1 MTWSRN
7 FAFLLIHRDSKRDES
22 IIHFYCH
29 RWSYQR
35 FTHIHPY
42 MYALVTFDLASSI
55 QKWVYGEWIMELIAW
70 NSFANFIFLKGR
82 WFYYLSVQCHK
93 SPFCVCF
100 LWHLMMRKCFIFA
113 YHRFKI
119 KLLQIIRGTVNV
131 SFSTMFTSIF
141 FFHRK
146 LNSHS
151 ASIFT
156 LLCDTTQDDK
166 IAEIYFN

>member
-1 MTWSRN
+1 MGLWRMDYGIDCLE
-7 FAFLLIHRDSKRDES
+7 FICEFYFPQGKMILL
-22 IIHFYCH
+22 
-29 RWSYQR
+29 
-35 FTHIHPY
+35 
-42 MYALVTFDLASSI
+42 
-55 QKWVYGEWIMELIAW
+55 
-70 NSFANFIFLKGR
+70 
-82 WFYYLSVQCHK
+82 
-93 SPFCVCF
+93 PFCALSQITILCLLF
-100 LWHLMMRKCFIFA
+100 MAFNDEKELYFP

-119 KLLQIIRGTVNV
+119 KLLQIIQGTVNV